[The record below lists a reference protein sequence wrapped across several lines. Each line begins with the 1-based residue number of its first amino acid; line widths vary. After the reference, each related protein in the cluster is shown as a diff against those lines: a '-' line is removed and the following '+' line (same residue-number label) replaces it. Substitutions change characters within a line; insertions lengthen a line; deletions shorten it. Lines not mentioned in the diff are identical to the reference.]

1 MLTFMKSKLRWLA
14 KDKQNHI
21 FWKSKSYEISSADIY
36 IREDWEFI
44 IHVFYWCIPLDHS
57 ILTVKEHLTWLGISS
72 HNICSGIKS
81 QQVKKDICYSVPKTF
96 WFFSEFPCSILSSN
110 FRPINFMGAF
120 SRLTKW
126 KLAKLKKKL
135 KEIPYPPQKKLL
147 KRKGKSITPA
157 KTNIP
162 ISKTSSE
169 C

>member
-1 MLTFMKSKLRWLA
+1 MLTFMNSKLRWMV
-14 KDKQNHI
+14 KTSKTI
-21 FWKSKSYEISSADIY
+21 FSKKVNPMKYLVQMHP
-36 IREDWEFI
+36 I
-44 IHVFYWCIPLDHS
+44 IQVWCIPLDHKIYTKCKKTS
-57 ILTVKEHLTWLGISS
+57 NLIKDISS

-110 FRPINFMGAF
+110 FRPFNFMGAF

-126 KLAKLKKKL
+126 KLPKLKKKL